1 MYRNTKIVDEEV
13 ALAQLRDLS
22 IQHKLLLEQQQAM
35 FGPAH
40 VPPHVPMGITYY
52 EQQITDLNKRLA
64 NVRRRKKR
72 QERLWQIAAASS
84 QVTQS
89 LLGQTSSQRLRRN
102 KKRTV
107 PFPIVAIPIGVLIV
121 IGLVIIGSFQA
132 ARGQQMFMDEHA
144 APAPLIGSAEA
155 AGTPVALTP
164 IEPGQA
170 AAAALPEAASQ
181 MAEQRIIGDTGGI
194 GVRFRVEPFQ
204 DAPSFQD
211 LPDGTVVYLLD
222 SSVDGEG
229 TTWWRVALDSGEAG
243 FVKERYLQAP

>member
-13 ALAQLRDLS
+13 ALTQLRDLS

-52 EQQITDLNKRLA
+52 DQQIAELNKRLA

-72 QERLWQIAAASS
+72 QERLRQIAAASS
-84 QVTQS
+84 QATQS
-89 LLGQTSSQRLRRN
+89 LLGQPSPQRRRN
-102 KKRTV
+102 KKRTI
-107 PFPIVAIPIGVLIV
+107 PFPTVAIPIGVLIV

-132 ARGQQMFMDEHA
+132 ARGQQMSMDDHV

-155 AGTPVALTP
+155 AVTPAALIP
-164 IEPGQA
+164 IESGQA
-170 AAAALPEAASQ
+170 AAPSLSQTASQ
-181 MAEQRIIGDTGGI
+181 ATEQRIIGNTGGI

-204 DAPSFQD
+204 DAQSYQD
-211 LPDGTVVYLLD
+211 LPDETVVYPLD
-222 SSVDGEG
+222 SSIDGEG
-229 TTWWRVALDSGEAG
+229 TTWWRVALGSGDVG
-243 FVKERYLQAP
+243 FVKERYLQKP